1 MDPYTVMNRRMAF
14 RLDAS
19 QPVPVAVREVADQ
32 QLRKAIAGLSGE
44 AGLGVDEA
52 AHDTRK
58 RCKKLRALLRL
69 VRPDLGRSAYRKE
82 NATLR
87 DAARR
92 LSGVRD
98 AAVLMGTLDR
108 IVEQAGEE
116 VSSDSVAG
124 LRAVVA
130 KEHRD
135 RHAELTDG
143 DAAADAVA
151 ELDRVAARV
160 SRWPL
165 HDRGWD
171 SLGGGIKAVF
181 KRGRKEMAA
190 AYREGTTERF
200 HEWRKQVKYL
210 RYQLGLLREAW
221 PGVLDAMEATAEQ
234 LGDLLGED
242 HDLAVLRERV
252 LAEPVTGDATE
263 QTLLRLIDRRRQ
275 ELQDRA
281 RPLGERLYADKPSD
295 FADRLGRL
303 WKVAA

>member
-1 MDPYTVMNRRMAF
+1 
-14 RLDAS
+14 
-19 QPVPVAVREVADQ
+19 VADQ
-32 QLRKAIAGLSGE
+32 QVRKAIAALSGE
-44 AGLGVDEA
+44 AGLGLDEA
-52 AHDTRK
+52 AHDARK
-58 RCKKLRALLRL
+58 RCKKLRGLLRL
-69 VRPDLGRSAYRKE
+69 VRKDLGRGTYKKE
-82 NATLR
+82 NARLR

-98 AAVLMGTLDR
+98 ARVLVGTLDR
-108 IVEQAGEE
+108 VVEQAGDEL
-116 VSSDSVAG
+116 SPDSVAG
-124 LRAVVA
+124 LRAVLA

-135 RHAELTDG
+135 QQSHLAEG
-143 DAAADAVA
+143 DAIAEAVA
-151 ELDRVAARV
+151 ELDRAAARV
-160 SRWPL
+160 SGWPL

-171 SLGGGIKAVF
+171 SLGGGVKATF

-190 AYREGTTERF
+190 AYREGTTEHF
-200 HEWRKQVKYL
+200 HEWRKRVKYL

-221 PGVLDAMEATAEQ
+221 PGVLDAMEATADE

-252 LAEPVTGDATE
+252 LAEHLTSAATE
-263 QTLLRLIDRRRQ
+263 QTLRRLIDRRRQ

-281 RPLGERLYADKPSD
+281 RPLGERLYADKPSR